1 MKHRRL
7 FTQIVLGTVL
17 FIVAVSYLFPM
28 FWMVTTSLKSMGE
41 LYEYPPTILP
51 VQPTFKAFTTVLIEK
66 NYVQLI
72 RNSLVINLLTI
83 ALTLALSLL
92 INYPIVRLRVSS
104 KVGRGI
110 LNGILSIRFM
120 PGIIIIIPFFA
131 IIRNIGLYNSI
142 FSLVLIY
149 TLFNL
154 PLAVYML
161 NGFLREIPVETE
173 EAALVDGA
181 SRFQAFLLITLPQL
195 APAILAIAVITFAMT
210 WNEFLFALILT
221 ATPASQTFSIGVW
234 RLVSQ
239 FQILWNE
246 MAAVGTIAAIIPI
259 LLLIFVRRHL
269 LAALTFGIVRE
280 KA

>member
-1 MKHRRL
+1 MHSRSLRK
-7 FTQIVLGTVL
+7 IVVAVVL
-17 FIVAVSYLFPM
+17 TIVAVLYLFPV
-28 FWMVTTSLKSMGE
+28 FWMVTTSLKSMRE
-41 LYEYPPTILP
+41 LYNYPPTLLP
-51 VQPTFKAFTTVLIEK
+51 VEATFKAYTTVLFEK
-66 NYVQLI
+66 GYDQLI
-72 RNSLVINLLTI
+72 RNSLIINLLTI
-83 ALTLALSLL
+83 VLTLSLALL
-92 INYPIVRLRVSS
+92 IDYPIVRLRVSH
-104 KVGRGI
+104 KAGRGI
-110 LNGILSIRFM
+110 LNGILSIRFL

-131 IIRNIGLYNSI
+131 IIRNIGLYDSI

-161 NGFLREIPVETE
+161 HGFLKEIPIELE

-181 SRFQAFLLITLPQL
+181 SRFYAFFAITLPQL
-195 APAILAIAVITFAMT
+195 APAILAISVITFALT

-246 MAAVGTIAAIIPI
+246 MAAVGTIAAVIPI
-259 LLLIFVRRHL
+259 ILLIFVRKYL
-269 LAALTFGIVRE
+269 LAALTFGVVRD

>member
-1 MKHRRL
+1 
-7 FTQIVLGTVL
+7 
-17 FIVAVSYLFPM
+17 
-28 FWMVTTSLKSMGE
+28 
-41 LYEYPPTILP
+41 
-51 VQPTFKAFTTVLIEK
+51 
-66 NYVQLI
+66 
-72 RNSLVINLLTI
+72 
-83 ALTLALSLL
+83 
-92 INYPIVRLRVSS
+92 
-104 KVGRGI
+104 
-110 LNGILSIRFM
+110 M

-161 NGFLREIPVETE
+161 NGFLREVPVETE

-181 SRFQAFLLITLPQL
+181 SRFQAFFLITLPQL

-221 ATPASQTFSIGVW
+221 ATPDSQTFSIGVW

-246 MAAVGTIAAIIPI
+246 MAAVGIIAATIPI
-259 LLLIFVRRHL
+259 FLLLFVRRYL